1 MTKNPNPKNA
11 NNSLIT
17 FTSGFALGSLLTY
30 FTTPKGK
37 KAWKRLAKEWDKA
50 RDYLFEQGLIKDKD
64 ISLDEFRNKYF
75 KDLNDSFLGLKGS
88 FEDLVEKTEQIK
100 QTKNKKRKKR
110 RAYKKKN
117 QFKGV

>member
-1 MTKNPNPKNA
+1 MTKNPKSA

-37 KAWKRLAKEWDKA
+37 KAWKRLAGEWDKA
-50 RDYLFEQGLIKDKD
+50 RDYLFEQGLIKEKD
-64 ISLDEFRNKYF
+64 ISLNDFRDKYL
-75 KDLNDSFLGLKGS
+75 KDLNNSFLGLRGS
-88 FEDLVEKTEQIK
+88 FEDLVEKTEQLK
-100 QTKNKKRKKR
+100 KDKNTKRKQR

>member
-1 MTKNPNPKNA
+1 MTKNPKSA

-37 KAWKRLAKEWDKA
+37 KAWKRLAGEWDKA

-64 ISLDEFRNKYF
+64 ISLNDFRDKYL
-75 KDLNDSFLGLKGS
+75 KDLNNSFLGLKDS
-88 FEDLVEKTEQIK
+88 FEALVEKTEQLK
-100 QTKNKKRKKR
+100 KDKNTKRKQR